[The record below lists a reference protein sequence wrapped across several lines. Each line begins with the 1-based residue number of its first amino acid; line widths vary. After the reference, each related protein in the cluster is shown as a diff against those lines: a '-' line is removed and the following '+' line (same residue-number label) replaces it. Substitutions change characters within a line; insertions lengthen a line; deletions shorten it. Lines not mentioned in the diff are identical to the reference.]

1 MQLHDQLLFKPHQEL
16 SALVASGAPVHVFV
30 NPVEYHGP
38 HLSLG
43 NDRIISERLSRK
55 LHERLSLSH
64 GDMPYLVGGVIDFG
78 CDPTPGIGS
87 VGLTYTRLRD
97 LILSV
102 VDGLIA
108 LKVKRV
114 IFHTFHGSPFHCH
127 AIHAGIARL
136 EAAGIKAVSVFDQ
149 VLRAIAEFDP
159 AMFTPLR
166 NCMANEADYT
176 TILARLSTDFHAGF
190 FETSVAIHLA
200 PETVANDYTQLPPC
214 PALPKQAAV
223 QQLAKAFT
231 RAPALNKELNH
242 LAHALG
248 WMEMKPFL
256 GYTSYP
262 SLANPKAG
270 AWFVNEMIL
279 PLYEQVCR
287 DVLWGASKSPKA
299 QFAWMKPLAPLIGG
313 RV

>member
-1 MQLHDQLLFKPHQEL
+1 MELQDQLLFKPHQEL
-16 SALVASGAPVHVFV
+16 QALAATGAPVHVFV

-55 LHERLSLSH
+55 LHERLCLSH
-64 GDMPYLVGGVIDFG
+64 GPMPYLVGGVIDFG
-78 CDPTPGIGS
+78 CDPTPGVGS
-87 VGLTYTRLRD
+87 VGVTYDKLRY
-97 LILSV
+97 LVQSV

-149 VLRAIAEFDP
+149 VLRAIGEFDP
-159 AMFTPLR
+159 LMFAPLR
-166 NCMANEADYT
+166 ACMVSEADYR
-176 TILARLSTDFHAGF
+176 TIMARLSTDFHAGF
-190 FETSVAIHLA
+190 FETSVAVHVA
-200 PETVANDYTQLPPC
+200 PETVAKDYTALPPC
-214 PALPKQAAV
+214 PDIPQHTGVK
-223 QQLAKAFT
+223 QLAKVAK
-231 RAPALNKELNH
+231 RLPALNKELNH
-242 LAHALG
+242 LAHILG

-256 GYTSYP
+256 GYTSHP
-262 SLANPKAG
+262 ALANDQAG
-270 AWFVNEMIL
+270 AWFVNDMIL
-279 PLYEQVCR
+279 PLYEQLCH
-287 DVLWGASKSPKA
+287 DVLWGESAGPKP
-299 QFAWMKPLAPLIGG
+299 QLAWLKPLAPLIGG